1 MDDLGEAIFYLVLA
15 GAIIY
20 GIIMLIILL
29 IPFIVSGILIYFEG
43 KKFRSQMGKYQ
54 LTSTSKLT
62 LAAIGAASLC
72 LSAILALWG
81 HYPTYMI
88 IPFSVIGFLTLS
100 IVTLGLWAAIKLYPL
115 QNDIKEMK
123 RNRNQFHRELTRIG
137 RELSAKNRLKG
148 KLANMF
154 ASELEKRE
162 RIESQLRD
170 FCMNSDHPRVL
181 ISLKERIER
190 EARGLSVEEIRSQL
204 AALHNP
210 HKPKERREA
219 VELCVLELEKLDKEN
234 HNLYQRVDE
243 CDRETAGIGQEKEEK
258 ERAISDLG
266 EAIREKEN
274 ALQMYKSQ
282 RIVLN

>member
-1 MDDLGEAIFYLVLA
+1 MDDFGEVIVFLVIA
-15 GAIIY
+15 GLILY

-29 IPFIVSGILIYFEG
+29 IPFIISGVLIYFEG

-54 LTSTSKLT
+54 LSSTSKLT

-81 HYPTYMI
+81 HYPGYMI

-115 QNDIKEMK
+115 QNYIEGMK
-123 RNRNQFHRELTRIG
+123 RERNKLNRELTRIG

-148 KLANMF
+148 KLANTF

-162 RIESQLRD
+162 RIEGQLRD
-170 FCMNSDHPRVL
+170 FCMSSDHPRVF

-190 EARGLSVEEIRSQL
+190 EARELSVEKIRSLL

-219 VELCVLELEKLDKEN
+219 VELCVLELEKLGKEN
-234 HNLYQRVDE
+234 HNIHQRVDE
-243 CDRETAGIGQEKEEK
+243 CVCKIERIGQEKEAK
-258 ERAISDLG
+258 ERTISDLN
-266 EAIREKEN
+266 EVIREKEN
-274 ALQMYKSQ
+274 ALQLYKSQ
-282 RIVLN
+282 KIVLN

>member
-1 MDDLGEAIFYLVLA
+1 MDDFGEVIVFLVIA
-15 GAIIY
+15 GLILY

-29 IPFIVSGILIYFEG
+29 IPFIISGGLIYFEG

-54 LTSTSKLT
+54 LSSTSKLT

-81 HYPTYMI
+81 HYPGYMI

-115 QNDIKEMK
+115 QTYIEEMK
-123 RNRNQFHRELTRIG
+123 RERNKLNRELTRIG

-148 KLANMF
+148 KLANTF

-162 RIESQLRD
+162 RIEGQLRD
-170 FCMNSDHPRVL
+170 FCMSSDHPRVF

-190 EARGLSVEEIRSQL
+190 EARELSVEEIRSLL

-219 VELCVLELEKLDKEN
+219 VELCVLELEKLGKEN
-234 HNLYQRVDE
+234 HNIHQRVDE
-243 CDRETAGIGQEKEEK
+243 CVCKIERIGQEKEAK
-258 ERAISDLG
+258 ERTISDLN
-266 EAIREKEN
+266 EVIREKEN
-274 ALQMYKSQ
+274 ALQLYKSQ
-282 RIVLN
+282 KIVLN